1 MVFLLMTALLAQ
13 KTLLYYGGRRA
24 RKNSPDGYR
33 HTMTEPTRYFP
44 ERFKVA
50 SQFYTTGRPTYP
62 KLLSRRVAELVGI
75 GQHDAVLDL
84 GTGPGFLA
92 LDFAALSK

>member
-1 MVFLLMTALLAQ
+1 MSEQ
-13 KTLLYYGGRRA
+13 
-24 RKNSPDGYR
+24 
-33 HTMTEPTRYFP
+33 TRYFP

-62 KLLSRRVAELVGI
+62 PLLSRRVAALVGV
-75 GQHDAVLDL
+75 GKLDSVLDL

-92 LDFAALSK
+92 IDFAPLAKTVTAVDPATDTG